1 MAEAWPWLVIAGLG
15 ALHGLNPG
23 MGWLFAVA
31 LGLNRRDERIVLA
44 APIPIALGHALSV
57 SIAVALFVW
66 AGSSIDPRPV
76 RIAAGLIV
84 IAWAVYHWRFGHR
97 HRVRFGMTTGLL
109 GLAAWSFLMA
119 SAHGAGL
126 MLWPALMPLCLPAD
140 PAAAEAGP
148 LTNAALG
155 VGLHTLTMVAV
166 TAGMAFAVYRWVG
179 VAILKSAWI
188 NIDLIWTLMLAAVG
202 IWLLAG

>member
-1 MAEAWPWLVIAGLG
+1 
-15 ALHGLNPG
+15 
-23 MGWLFAVA
+23 
-31 LGLNRRDERIVLA
+31 
-44 APIPIALGHALSV
+44 
-57 SIAVALFVW
+57 
-66 AGSSIDPRPV
+66 
-76 RIAAGLIV
+76 
-84 IAWAVYHWRFGHR
+84 
-97 HRVRFGMTTGLL
+97 
-109 GLAAWSFLMA
+109 
-119 SAHGAGL
+119 